1 MTSRQTIFSETRPQW
16 GPIAAFYDRR
26 DEDGST
32 LRTMET
38 SQPKRADLLTN
49 KASKP
54 IASQRNAALKRIL
67 SHAASGSFKQKPVLT
82 NGLST
87 KTGQAIAWPAVFDG
101 SLEGIPVRAS
111 RDQTPQ
117 AKAFG
122 RIPKNCPPGSFLDGI
137 PPHRF
142 ESPQPDKKP
151 KQARQSPD
159 LQYSMVAWRGFEPP
173 ISALRGR
180 RPKPLDDQAMRAL
193 IKQLD

>member
-1 MTSRQTIFSETRPQW
+1 
-16 GPIAAFYDRR
+16 
-26 DEDGST
+26 
-32 LRTMET
+32 MET
-38 SQPKRADLLTN
+38 SQNKRADLPAS
-49 KASKP
+49 KASRP
-54 IASQRNAALKRIL
+54 IAPLKPNEMQHSKEFPATQLRTVSNKSPFIRT
-67 SHAASGSFKQKPVLT
+67 GFQQ
-82 NGLST
+82 

-151 KQARQSPD
+151 KQARQSPG

-180 RPKPLDDQAMRAL
+180 RPKPLDDQAMCAS